1 MMDKIR
7 KISLRAEWWLVII
20 PLVAYRQIAF
30 FKSTMQWDMTDQV
43 FVWHRFM
50 SECFH
55 YHILPLWS
63 PYSRLGYPFFTDPQ
77 SGFFY
82 PVVSALA
89 YFFHYT
95 LYTNNAEFILHV
107 IGAAFALRYL
117 LMGLNVSRYTACI
130 FGLVYAFS
138 GPFVSNA
145 SHIVFIYSLCWLP
158 FVLGSYI
165 RLLKSADY
173 RYALLTAL
181 FLFMQITGGYAG
193 LSIILFYVLLFVL
206 LYYAVFIFRS
216 SRFGIVRVIINHV
229 VLAVC
234 AMLLLVGFMYA
245 VFKGLPYI
253 DRQNGISLQMAN
265 GQAFTPASM
274 LSLVFP
280 FAVNNEHVYF
290 ATDITMRNLYMGLLT
305 LLLIVVSFLQPNRNK
320 WVLLTG
326 SILFLFAAM
335 GAATPLRALLFKFV
349 PLMNMFR
356 MASIF
361 RFFACI
367 GFLILAAS
375 AFDEIFEEK
384 LEASMASFKK
394 YILIAI
400 GLVVCCTTV
409 MLFIS
414 IGNFHKPADFS
425 LYTLTGY
432 FRHEA
437 VYNVLFVEGFIQLL
451 VLSSAIF
458 ILIIWKNNS
467 LLHKYMLAALM
478 VFDMVV
484 SVQGNMFST
493 ISCGRS
499 LVQIQSTIDKLP
511 NGFPAIQNLPLIT
524 HNEWNDTSI
533 APPVWHNAG
542 FLKKRVTFDGYNGY
556 NLTAYNE
563 LADGKDFYKI
573 IAKRKLIS
581 TSNDSVQVSILG
593 FTPGYMSVNVKSD
606 TAAKVYI
613 GQMYFPGWV
622 ISIDG
627 GNKIPVAK
635 EAGTNFIMCNVP
647 KGSHKIDLL
656 FKPSGAK
663 FAFIYTLIAF
673 ITCLAITA
681 MLFIRPVIL

>member
-1 MMDKIR
+1 MDKLR
-7 KISLRAEWWLVII
+7 KIFLRAEWWLVII

-30 FKSTMQWDMTDQV
+30 FKSTMQWDMTDQA
-43 FVWHRFM
+43 FVWHRFI
-50 SECFH
+50 SQCFH
-55 YHILPLWS
+55 QHILPLWC

-77 SGFFY
+77 SGLFY
-82 PVVSALA
+82 PVVSAIT

-95 LYTNNAEFILHV
+95 LYTNNAEYILHV
-107 IGAAFALRYL
+107 IGAAFAMRYL
-117 LMGLNVSRYTACI
+117 LMGLNVNRYTACI
-130 FGLVYAFS
+130 FGLVYALS

-173 RYALLTAL
+173 RFALLTAL
-181 FLFMQITGGYAG
+181 FLFMQITGGYVG
-193 LSIILFYVLLFVL
+193 LSIILFYVQVFIL
-206 LYYAVFIFRS
+206 LYYAVLFFYNS
-216 SRFGIVRVIINHV
+216 KLSIVWVAINHV
-229 VLAVC
+229 VLAAC
-234 AMLLLVGFMYA
+234 TMLLLAGFMYA
-245 VFKGLPYI
+245 VLKGLPYI

-290 ATDITMRNLYMGLLT
+290 TTDITMRNLYMGLLT
-305 LLLIVVSFLQPNRNK
+305 LLLILVSFLKPNRNK
-320 WVLLTG
+320 WFLLTG

-335 GAATPLRALLFKFV
+335 GAVTPVRGMLFRFV

-361 RFFACI
+361 RFFSCI
-367 GFLILAAS
+367 GFLILAAW
-375 AFDEIFEEK
+375 AFDEIFEKK
-384 LEASMASFKK
+384 LEASMASFKR

-400 GLVVCCTTV
+400 GLVVCFATA

-414 IGNFHKPADFS
+414 MGNWHKTADFS
-425 LYTLTGY
+425 LYILTGY

-437 VYNVLFVEGFIQLL
+437 VYNILFAEGLIQLL
-451 VLSSAIF
+451 ILGSAIF
-458 ILIIWKNNS
+458 ILTVWSNNN
-467 LLHKYMLAALM
+467 LLRKYMFAALM

-499 LVQIQSTIDKLP
+499 LAQIQGAIDKLP
-511 NGFPAIQNLPLIT
+511 NGFSAIQNLPLIT

-542 FLKKRVTFDGYNGY
+542 FLKKQITFDGYNGY

-573 IAKRKLIS
+573 IAERRVIS
-581 TSNDSVQVSILG
+581 ASPDSVQLSISC
-593 FTPGYMSVNVKSD
+593 FTPGYISFNIKSD
-606 TAAKVYI
+606 TIGKVYV
-613 GQMYFPGWV
+613 GQMYFPGWS

-627 GNKIPVAK
+627 GNNTPVAK
-635 EAGTNFIMCNVP
+635 ETGTNFIMCYVP
-647 KGSHKIDLL
+647 KGSHKVDLI
-656 FKPSGAK
+656 FQPKGAD
-663 FAFIYTLIAF
+663 FAFIYTIIAF
-673 ITCLAITA
+673 ITCLAITVL
-681 MLFIRPVIL
+681 LFIGPIIL